1 MATQELRAITGIE
14 LAVKDK
20 QTVTADGDRIAD
32 AIAGVEVHRPRTQ
45 ADIRGTLCE
54 IHDERWGFSE
64 AAVSLVKYKTIRA
77 GHVSDWS
84 VSLGE
89 ETRSFVASGTV
100 RVTLYDGRRSS
111 ETSGRVNVFHLG
123 DHERGLVRI
132 PAGVYYAVRNVG
144 DGPAA
149 IVSLGESAD
158 DGAGRYRLASDSDE
172 IPCRP

>member
-20 QTVTADGDRIAD
+20 QTVTTDGDRVAD
-32 AIAGVEVHRPRTQ
+32 AIAGVDVHRPRTQ

-54 IHDERWGFSE
+54 IHDDRWGFSE
-64 AAVSLVKYKTIRA
+64 EPVSLVRYETIRA
-77 GHVSDWS
+77 GHASDWS
-84 VSLGE
+84 VSLDE
-89 ETRSFVASGTV
+89 ETRTFVASGTV

-123 DHERGLVRI
+123 DHELGLVRI
-132 PAGVYYAVRNVG
+132 PAGVYHALRNVG

-149 IVSLGESAD
+149 IVRLGDAAN
-158 DGAGRYRLASDSDE
+158 DGARRYRLAGDSDA